1 MFETP
6 QTKFVAIFGIAALM
20 IGTATT
26 AVVHNVASSL
36 YFLIGYLILILVSIA
51 DIHCVLVGGCELL
64 GWVKTMAMM
73 LIFLISVVVFAYAVK
88 LKRAVIE
95 FVAKRDKRRDA
106 IVSE

>member
-1 MFETP
+1 MFESS

-36 YFLIGYLILILVSIA
+36 YFLIGYLILILISIA

-64 GWVKTMAMM
+64 GWVKTMSMM
-73 LIFLISVVVFAYAVK
+73 LIFLISIVVFAYAVK
-88 LKRAVIE
+88 LKRAEIE
-95 FVAKRDKRRDA
+95 FDAKRDKSREV
-106 IVSE
+106 IVYE